1 MFGFLT
7 FGTTLALTD
16 LAVKKE
22 IEARPDEEFP
32 KTVKESGGLIRLY
45 KNHNPGFSFG
55 FMKEYPKLVEMV
67 PVCMLSAVAGAWAY
81 VIGRKGR
88 VLEKTALTLVLAG
101 GASNLYDRLK
111 RGYVVDYFSFQWK
124 ALKTVVFNLGD
135 LFIFAGAFLMA
146 AGTAAGFLKDL
157 IMDLYGKTEEK

>member
-22 IEARPDEEFP
+22 IEARPDGEFP
-32 KTVKESGGLIRLY
+32 KTVKESGGLIRLH

-67 PVCMLSAVAGAWAY
+67 PVCSRCMGVCDRKEGTCAGEDGADPGA
-81 VIGRKGR
+81 GRR
-88 VLEKTALTLVLAG
+88 SEQPL
-101 GASNLYDRLK
+101 
-111 RGYVVDYFSFQWK
+111 
-124 ALKTVVFNLGD
+124 
-135 LFIFAGAFLMA
+135 
-146 AGTAAGFLKDL
+146 
-157 IMDLYGKTEEK
+157 

>member
-22 IEARPDEEFP
+22 IEARPDGEFP
-32 KTVKESGGLIRLY
+32 KTVKESGGLIRLH

-67 PVCMLSAVAGAWAY
+67 GLHAVGGSRCMGICDRKEGTRAGEDGADLGA
-81 VIGRKGR
+81 GRR
-88 VLEKTALTLVLAG
+88 SEQPL
-101 GASNLYDRLK
+101 
-111 RGYVVDYFSFQWK
+111 
-124 ALKTVVFNLGD
+124 
-135 LFIFAGAFLMA
+135 
-146 AGTAAGFLKDL
+146 
-157 IMDLYGKTEEK
+157 

>member
-1 MFGFLT
+1 MRVEERWKKRMPTLT
-7 FGTTLALTD
+7 
-16 LAVKKE
+16 
-22 IEARPDEEFP
+22 
-32 KTVKESGGLIRLY
+32 
-45 KNHNPGFSFG
+45 
-55 FMKEYPKLVEMV
+55 
-67 PVCMLSAVAGAWAY
+67 
-81 VIGRKGR
+81 
-88 VLEKTALTLVLAG
+88 LAG
-101 GASNLYDRLK
+101 GVSNLYDRMK

>member
-22 IEARPDEEFP
+22 IEARPDGEFP
-32 KTVKESGGLIRLY
+32 KTVKESGGLIRLH

-67 PVCMLSAVAGAWAY
+67 PVCMLSAVSRCMGVCDRKEGTCAGEDGADPGA
-81 VIGRKGR
+81 GRR
-88 VLEKTALTLVLAG
+88 SEQPL
-101 GASNLYDRLK
+101 
-111 RGYVVDYFSFQWK
+111 
-124 ALKTVVFNLGD
+124 
-135 LFIFAGAFLMA
+135 
-146 AGTAAGFLKDL
+146 
-157 IMDLYGKTEEK
+157 

>member
-22 IEARPDEEFP
+22 IEARPDGEFP
-32 KTVKESGGLIRLY
+32 KTVKESGGLIRLH

-81 VIGRKGR
+81 VIGKKGR

-111 RGYVVDYFSFQWK
+111 RGYVVDYF
-124 ALKTVVFNLGD
+124 
-135 LFIFAGAFLMA
+135 IFAGSALFA
-146 AGTAAGFLKDL
+146 AVQLVEELREILPKEKIFLK
-157 IMDLYGKTEEK
+157 EEE

>member
-45 KNHNPGFSFG
+45 KNHIPKTCGDGPGLHAVGGSRCMG
-55 FMKEYPKLVEMV
+55 VCDRKEGTR
-67 PVCMLSAVAGAWAY
+67 AGEDGADPGA
-81 VIGRKGR
+81 GRR
-88 VLEKTALTLVLAG
+88 SEQPL
-101 GASNLYDRLK
+101 
-111 RGYVVDYFSFQWK
+111 
-124 ALKTVVFNLGD
+124 
-135 LFIFAGAFLMA
+135 
-146 AGTAAGFLKDL
+146 
-157 IMDLYGKTEEK
+157 